1 MKNNNLFPGKTK
13 TVYFGPKQEAVDG
26 KASKRPESLDDL
38 KKRLAKMKD
47 PRPFPEI
54 FPKQKS
60 L

>member
-1 MKNNNLFPGKTK
+1 MEKNNLFPEKTK
-13 TVYFGPKQEAVDG
+13 TVYFVSTDG
-26 KASKRPESLDDL
+26 KAFKRPESLNDL
-38 KKRLAKMKD
+38 KKKLAKMKD